1 MQREAERS
9 FEQKSEDKNI
19 ILLKN
24 NNIWEE
30 DQIKQVEIFDAIWS
44 KYIQQSQWV
53 LLTIVEGNRHLS
65 ARIVIKRML
74 K

>member
-30 DQIKQVEIFDAIWS
+30 DQIKQVEIFDAI
-44 KYIQQSQWV
+44 
-53 LLTIVEGNRHLS
+53 
-65 ARIVIKRML
+65 
-74 K
+74 